1 MYLPFSLSLARWVLA
16 AEDICL
22 RKPIFSY
29 VFRSGMSLSLILI
42 FVCCSGCK
50 KVLCDG
56 VSVGN
61 LSMEEKQNFQNV
73 HMSSNFL
80 VSLA

>member
-22 RKPIFSY
+22 RNPIFSY
-29 VFRSGMSLSLILI
+29 VFRSGMSLSLVH
-42 FVCCSGCK
+42 FK
-50 KVLCDG
+50 KVLCNG